1 MWKCKCGTT
10 NEDSA
15 AKCAKCG
22 ELIVTEGINK
32 KPSESKK
39 PAKRIY
45 IDQKKS
51 GAQPI
56 KAFGNAML
64 GASILLC
71 FGALYYALEIDAYAG
86 TTALV
91 TLLVV
96 GLTIYFLC
104 SGLSTLVANSAI
116 HREYI
121 IEKAQFD
128 GIELYDNK
136 K

>member
-10 NEDSA
+10 NEDSTTE
-15 AKCAKCG
+15 CAKCG
-22 ELIVTEGINK
+22 ELMVAKGMNK

-39 PAKRIY
+39 PAKRIFV
-45 IDQKKS
+45 DQKKS

-56 KAFGNAML
+56 KAFGNVAL
-64 GASILLC
+64 GLSIILG

-86 TTALV
+86 TIALV

-104 SGLSTLVANSAI
+104 SGLSTLVASSAI
-116 HREYI
+116 AREYF
-121 IEKAQFD
+121 IEKAKLE
-128 GIELYDNK
+128 GIEIYDDK
-136 K
+136 